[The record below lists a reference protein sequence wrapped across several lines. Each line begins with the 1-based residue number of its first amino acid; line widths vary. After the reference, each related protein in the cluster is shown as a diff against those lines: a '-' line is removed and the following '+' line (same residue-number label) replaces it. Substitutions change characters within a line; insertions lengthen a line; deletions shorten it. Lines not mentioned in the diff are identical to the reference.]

1 MDLRDIYRRSGLNL
15 FNKELIMGKTRKEF
29 LVQEIKDITRLIE
42 ESRKNK
48 NKDVDSYRKQL
59 IKLILELD
67 ALGRDTK
74 DAEDSE

>member
-1 MDLRDIYRRSGLNL
+1 
-15 FNKELIMGKTRKEF
+15 MGKTRKEF